1 MGERGI
7 FTIVDAHQ
15 DLFSRVTCGEGM
27 PAFYATDLDHTC
39 SGSVPSSLFSIFGQC
54 KSMESYG
61 HRKDENG
68 LPVLDDCIKTN
79 FIKYYTSPEVCSS
92 FEGLY
97 QNKNGI

>member
-1 MGERGI
+1 
-7 FTIVDAHQ
+7 
-15 DLFSRVTCGEGM
+15 M

-39 SGSVPSSLFSIFGQC
+39 SDNLPGYFFEMFGQC
-54 KSMESYG
+54 KSMEGYG

-68 LPVLDDCIKTN
+68 WPNLDDCVKTN

-97 QNKNGI
+97 KNKNGIQDRFIDYWGIVSKKFSSN